1 MCKAH
6 FPLPL
11 LTSCSTSQVSV
22 EQKLDKFLREFKDG
36 KMEGSLISVQTT
48 DSLTKDERVM
58 WRTIRKE
65 LEDVGISLAAWESN
79 HDFIMN
85 WFVDM
90 VSQTWSENPSFVVL
104 FFPSFCNLD
113 IC

>member
-79 HDFIMN
+79 HDFIMKK
-85 WFVDM
+85 
-90 VSQTWSENPSFVVL
+90 
-104 FFPSFCNLD
+104 
-113 IC
+113 